1 MIKRMAI
8 MLLATGTVLG
18 GLYGFQ
24 VFKAGMIQQV
34 MAKISNPPQTVS
46 TAVADVTDWQTKI
59 EAVGTLKAANGA
71 DLALQ
76 ASGIVDEI
84 SFKSGDTVAAGQT
97 LLKLTAHEDVAK
109 LASLQ
114 ATADNYRITL
124 NRDQEQLKIKAVSQ
138 ATVDSDVA
146 NLKNAQALVD
156 QQQAVIDQKILRAPF
171 AGRLGI
177 RSADL
182 GQYLTAGTTIVTL
195 QSLDLLYVD
204 MYLPQQTISELK
216 TGQAITMTV
225 DAYPGR
231 TFAGQVSAI
240 SPKVDSSS
248 RNVQVRATIDN
259 TNGELLPG
267 MFGRVEIA
275 VGSSQK
281 LVTLPQT
288 AIVYNPYG
296 SIAFI
301 VDKGGEGQTQRAV
314 RQTFVKTG
322 NVRGDNVAVVD
333 GIKPGDEVV
342 IAGQIKLRNGSSV
355 TVDNSHVPV
364 AEDAPKITDQ

>member
-24 VFKAGMIQQV
+24 VFKAGMIQKV
-34 MAKISNPPQTVS
+34 MASIANPPQTVS
-46 TAVADVTDWQTKI
+46 TTVANFTDWQTKI
-59 EAVGTLKAANGA
+59 EAVGTVKAANGA

-76 ASGIVDEI
+76 ASGIVEDI
-84 SFKSGDTVAAGQT
+84 SFKSGDTVAAGQI
-97 LLKLTAHEDVAK
+97 LLRLIAHEDIAK

-114 ATADNYRITL
+114 ATTDNYRITF
-124 NRDQEQLKIKAVSQ
+124 NRDREQLKINAVSK
-138 ATVDSDVA
+138 ATVDADEA

-156 QQQAVIDQKILRAPF
+156 QQQAIIDQKTLRAPF

-195 QSLDLLYVD
+195 QSLDVLYVD
-204 MYLPQQTISELK
+204 MYLPQQTISQLK
-216 TGQAITMTV
+216 AGQAIAMTV
-225 DAYPGR
+225 DAYPAK
-231 TFAGQVSAI
+231 TFTGQISAI

-248 RNVQVRATIDN
+248 RNVLVRATMDN
-259 TNGELLPG
+259 TGGLLLPG

-275 VGSSQK
+275 TGSSQR

-296 SIAFI
+296 SVAFV
-301 VDKGGEGQTQRAV
+301 VDKSTDGQQQRAV

-322 NVRGDNVAVVD
+322 AVRGDNVAVTD

-342 IAGQIKLRNGSSV
+342 VAGQIKLRNGTPV
-355 TVDNSHVPV
+355 VVDNSHVPTSENTPV
-364 AEDAPKITDQ
+364 VTDQ

>member
-1 MIKRMAI
+1 MIKRMTI
-8 MLLATGTVLG
+8 MLLVTGTVLG

-24 VFKAGMIQQV
+24 VFKAGMIQKV
-34 MAKISNPPQTVS
+34 MASIANPPQTVS
-46 TAVADVTDWQTKI
+46 TTVANFTDWQNKI

-76 ASGIVDEI
+76 ASGIVEDI

-97 LLKLTAHEDVAK
+97 LLRLIAHEDMAK

-114 ATADNYRITL
+114 ATTDNYRITF
-124 NRDQEQLKIKAVSQ
+124 NRDREQLKINAVSQ
-138 ATVDSDVA
+138 ATVDSDEA
-146 NLKNAQALVD
+146 NLKNSQALAD
-156 QQQAVIDQKILRAPF
+156 QQQAIIDQKTLRAPF

-195 QSLDLLYVD
+195 QSLDVLYVD
-204 MYLPQQTISELK
+204 MYLPQQTISQLK
-216 TGQAITMTV
+216 TGQAIAMTV
-225 DAYPGR
+225 DAYPVK
-231 TFAGQVSAI
+231 TFTGQVSAI

-248 RNVQVRATIDN
+248 RNVLVRATMDN
-259 TNGELLPG
+259 TDGLLLPG

-275 VGSSQK
+275 TGSSQK

-296 SIAFI
+296 SIAFV
-301 VDKGGEGQTQRAV
+301 VDKAPDGQKQRAV

-322 NVRGDNVAVVD
+322 SVRGDNVAVTD

-342 IAGQIKLRNGSSV
+342 VAGQIKLGNGTPV
-355 TVDNSHVPV
+355 MVDNSHVPV
-364 AEDAPKITDQ
+364 SEDTPVVTDQ

>member
-1 MIKRMAI
+1 MIKRMTI

-34 MAKISNPPQTVS
+34 MASIANPPQTVS
-46 TAVADVTDWQTKI
+46 TTVAALSDWQDEI
-59 EAVGTLKAANGA
+59 EAVGTVKAANGA

-76 ASGIVDEI
+76 ASGIVEEI
-84 SFKSGDTVAAGQT
+84 SFKSGDTVNAGQT
-97 LLKLTAHEDVAK
+97 LLKLIAHEDVAK

-114 ATADNYRITL
+114 ATAENYRITF
-124 NRDQEQLKIKAVSQ
+124 NRDREQLKINAVSQ
-138 ATVDSDVA
+138 ATVDADEA
-146 NLKNAQALVD
+146 NLKNAQALVE
-156 QQQAVIDQKILRAPF
+156 QQQAVIDQKTLRAPF

-177 RSADL
+177 RSVDL
-182 GQYLTAGTTIVTL
+182 GQYLNAGTTIVTL

-204 MYLPQQTISELK
+204 MYLPQQAISQLR
-216 TGQAITMTV
+216 TGQSIAMTV
-225 DAYPGR
+225 DAYPGK

-240 SPKVDSSS
+240 NPKVDSSS
-248 RNVQVRATIDN
+248 RNVQVRATMTN
-259 TNGELLPG
+259 TDGLLLPG

-275 VGSSQK
+275 TGSIQA

-296 SIAFI
+296 SVAFI
-301 VDKGGEGQTQRAV
+301 VDKAPDGQKERTV

-322 NVRGDNVAVVD
+322 IVRGDNVSITD
-333 GIKPGDEVV
+333 GIQPGDEVV
-342 IAGQIKLRNGSSV
+342 IAGQIKLRNGTPV
-355 TVDNSHVPV
+355 VVDNSHIPQSQ
-364 AEDAPKITDQ
+364 DAPVVTDQ

>member
-1 MIKRMAI
+1 MIKRMTI

-24 VFKAGMIQQV
+24 VLKAGMIQQV
-34 MAKISNPPQTVS
+34 MASISNPPQTVS
-46 TAVADVTDWQTKI
+46 TAVASVTDWQDKI
-59 EAVGTLKAANGA
+59 EAVGTIKAANGA

-84 SFKSGDTVAAGQT
+84 SFKSGDTVTAGQT
-97 LLKLTAHEDVAK
+97 LLKLIANEDVAK

-114 ATADNYRITL
+114 ATTENYRITF
-124 NRDQEQLKIKAVSQ
+124 NRDREQLKINAVSQ
-138 ATVDSDVA
+138 ATVDTDEA
-146 NLKNAQALVD
+146 NLKNAQALVE
-156 QQQAVIDQKILRAPF
+156 QQQAIIDQKTLRAPF

-177 RSADL
+177 RSVDL

-204 MYLPQQTISELK
+204 MYLPQQTISQLK
-216 TGQAITMTV
+216 TGQAISMTV
-225 DAYPGR
+225 DAYPGK
-231 TFAGQVSAI
+231 TFVGQVSAI
-240 SPKVDSSS
+240 NPKVDSSS
-248 RNVQVRATIDN
+248 RNVQVRATMSN
-259 TNGELLPG
+259 TDGLLLPG

-275 VGSSQK
+275 TGSSQA

-296 SIAFI
+296 SVAFI
-301 VDKGGEGQTQRAV
+301 VDQPKDGQKQRAV

-322 NVRGDNVAVVD
+322 NVRGDNVAITD
-333 GIKPGDEVV
+333 GIEPGDEVV
-342 IAGQIKLRNGSSV
+342 VAGQIKLRNSTPV
-355 TVDNSHVPV
+355 VVDNSHVPV
-364 AEDAPKITDQ
+364 SQDTPIVTDQ